1 MKHGPEFD
9 EIRKESEARQRAIL
23 WEDGVRNGKSVDE
36 FLWKG
41 DPNAKPVQ
49 RAGLIVFA
57 TFFGLF
63 GVLAIVAS
71 IWSQTKD
78 EWIGRFLG
86 TLIGIGLTLVAIRL
100 FLNAFRRSKKQPV
113 DNTEDEE

>member
-41 DPNAKPVQ
+41 DPNAKPIQ

-57 TFFGLF
+57 ITFWFLGICLI
-63 GVLAIVAS
+63 AIF
-71 IWSQTKD
+71 WSKTED
-78 EWIGRFLG
+78 NWIGRLLG
-86 TLIGIGLTLVAIRL
+86 TLIGTGIVLVAIRL
-100 FLNAFRRSKKQPV
+100 FLNAFRRSKNQPV